1 MKKLSYLFVFLFLLS
16 CGEDLPEEK
25 SEQVI
30 IDERAKVIY
39 DSTRIEERKSFF
51 GKYSPI
57 SLSDSAFKFT
67 YQLQEFLLNS
77 NGYHSI
83 KGNIV
88 DIVKKDGFYF
98 LKIAGAF
105 SRHITILELSIN
117 DDMLEKIND
126 FSADNKKLTRA
137 EFVFELINFE
147 TSSGF
152 KAKTIESEDSH
163 FDIKYDFLSV
173 TYFIKGN
180 LVDFLPTD

>member
-1 MKKLSYLFVFLFLLS
+1 MKNFKYLLILLVIIS
-16 CGEDLPEEK
+16 CGDDKLEK
-25 SEQVI
+25 NTVQEQ

-39 DSTRIEERKSFF
+39 DSTRISERKSFIR
-51 GKYSPI
+51 KYSPI
-57 SLSDSAFKFT
+57 LLSDSAFKFT

-105 SRHITILELSIN
+105 SRHITFLELSIN

-126 FSADNKKLTRA
+126 FSANNQKLTRA

-152 KAKTIESEDSH
+152 KADPFDSGNSY

-180 LVDFLPTD
+180 LIDLLPSD